1 MMMDIAWQLGRLVSA
16 GSYWLFTLSYLELV
30 AASCLAWLAIRAINS
45 GANRAIAL
53 TMSGI
58 VFVLLLKLLN
68 DPQIP

>member
-1 MMMDIAWQLGRLVSA
+1 MMMDIAWRLGRVVA
-16 GSYWLFTLSYLELV
+16 AFSYWISTLSYLELV
-30 AASCLAWLAIRAINS
+30 AAACLAWLAIRAINS

-68 DPQIP
+68 DPNMP